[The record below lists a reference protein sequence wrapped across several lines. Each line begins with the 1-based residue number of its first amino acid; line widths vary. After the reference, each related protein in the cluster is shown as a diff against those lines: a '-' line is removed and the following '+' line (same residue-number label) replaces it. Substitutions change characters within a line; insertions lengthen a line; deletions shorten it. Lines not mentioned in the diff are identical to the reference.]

1 MDELRDRAKA
11 KEILE
16 FWHTVEFFVPYDL
29 DRVAESASQSSWLS
43 KDATGFGIAEELP
56 WALRAREG
64 VAFQLYLGVFDSGD
78 VTEVCK
84 QVGLE
89 EDRPV
94 RQIDNQERGSEAR
107 DRHTCFAKI
116 RVGPDGIVDWR
127 RCSVSTLPWALRH
140 LKEGKLREL
149 SSSAWETAKFD
160 LGLELENFASSL
172 KNGGEAGEP
181 GEPRALSGRDVVRLS
196 ELLYEWAGYWP
207 DHRFF
212 ALLETVRWKLS
223 EREPKA
229 NGGAGE
235 PAEEADDEEE
245 TEAEST
251 GIDILNSFYLEDLE
265 EAIRA
270 CEAGDPH
277 LPIDLYLRAES
288 DRKVNVYS
296 QEGREAILKQVRP
309 PLMTAG
315 RWLETPERMMS
326 LMQQFAINS
335 AFERLA
341 ESGLYAVNGPPG
353 TGKTTML
360 REMVAE
366 NVVRRARALAELPYP
381 RAAWKERQ
389 RVSFPKGGAYVI
401 GIPKDSLTGFEMVV
415 ASSNNTAVENISK
428 ELPSTTSRAEPWEN
442 VQYLL
447 PVARNMFAQYRR
459 GKLVPLK
466 GTETP
471 WGLVSGVL
479 GKKANRSRMVSR
491 LVFDA
496 DAGDQREARRAA
508 GEYLNIRDWAAGYSG
523 PSFQAA
529 RTAFQEIDIAVRQRL
544 TELEELVSLQW
555 ETSDEAMEDCCR
567 TDAEALAKAEIEL
580 RTIGENKASVERQMA
595 TLENE
600 LKQREREE
608 LILRELKG
616 ERKKWWAFFSAGGT
630 REQER
635 KLHDNLAVQ
644 LRLSEEVRERR
655 EELRAILSAQYDK
668 AAKELAAVQERSAQR
683 KIEIEERRTKLLCLR
698 EDFAGLGQP
707 ASLDDLEKEN
717 YQKDGLW
724 QDQNLNQL
732 RSDLFAASLQ
742 LHESWLASVL
752 RKGQGFRPNVIAI
765 AKLLDGK
772 LPQNPEHVLAIW
784 QSLFL
789 IVPVISSTFASFQRQ
804 FRGLPA
810 KSLGWLFVDEAGQAV
825 PQAAVGALRK
835 ARRAL
840 VIGDPMQIEPIFEVP
855 IKLVEQLAKGDDHLI
870 QKYAPHQTSV
880 QVLADNANEHG
891 AYVERE
897 EQRTWIGSPLR
908 VHRRCSDPMF
918 RVANRI
924 AYQNTMIRGK
934 AIRGKVEPSDRAEQR
949 SQWFDVRGAVVDR
962 QYVPA
967 QGRFVADQIAAQY
980 LRNSNRL
987 PAVYIISPFR
997 RVAER
1002 IRALLLD
1009 EEEWRRRLKGRCE
1022 VPKAE
1027 DLRLWVTKRVG
1038 TVHTFQGKEEEAAFF
1053 VLGADRQ
1060 SPGSV
1065 AWAAA
1070 KPNLLNVALTRAK
1083 EHIYIVG
1090 DRDLWGS
1097 KRFFV
1102 EIADQLK
1109 PAPSSHARGQNG
1121 E

>member
-1 MDELRDRAKA
+1 MDELKDQVSA

-29 DRVAESASQSSWLS
+29 DRVAEGANQSSWLS
-43 KDATGFGIAEELP
+43 KNASESSIAEELP
-56 WALRAREG
+56 WAMRAREG
-64 VAFQLYLGVFDSGD
+64 VAYQLYLGVFDSGD
-78 VTEVCK
+78 VMQVCK

-107 DRHTCFAKI
+107 NRHTCFAKI

-127 RCSVSTLPWALRH
+127 RCSVSTLPWALHH
-140 LKEGKLREL
+140 LRERKLHEL

-160 LGLELENFASSL
+160 LGMELENFASSL
-172 KNGGEAGEP
+172 KGEGEADKP
-181 GEPRALSGRDVVRLS
+181 GEPRGLAGRDIVRLS
-196 ELLYEWAGYWP
+196 EILYRWAGYWP
-207 DHRFF
+207 DHKFF
-212 ALLETVRWKLS
+212 ALLETVRWKEAS
-223 EREPKA
+223 DQKPKA
-229 NGGAGE
+229 S
-235 PAEEADDEEE
+235 EEAAESVDDED
-245 TEAEST
+245 EATDEST

-270 CEAGDPH
+270 CERGDFHAP
-277 LPIDLYLRAES
+277 LDLYLRAET

-309 PLMTAG
+309 HLMTAG
-315 RWLETPERMMS
+315 RWLEPPERMMS

-335 AFERLA
+335 AFELLA
-341 ESGLYAVNGPPG
+341 ETGLYAVNGPPG

-360 REMVAE
+360 RDMIAE

-381 RAAWKERQ
+381 RAAWKDRQ
-389 RVSFPKGGAYVI
+389 RVSFLKGGSYTI

-428 ELPSTTSRAEPWEN
+428 ELPGAKSRAEPWKS

-447 PVARNMFAQYRR
+447 PVAQNMFAAYRR

-466 GTETP
+466 EKDKP

-496 DAGDQREARRAA
+496 DADEPREARRAA
-508 GEYLNIRDWAAGYSG
+508 GEYLNIRDWAVRYNG

-529 RTAFQEIDIAVRQRL
+529 RNAFQTIDTGVRQRL
-544 TELEELVSLQW
+544 AELEELAGLQV
-555 ETSDEAMEDCCR
+555 ETSDKATEEYCR
-567 TDAEALAKAEIEL
+567 IDAEAVAKAELDL
-580 RTIGENKASVERQMA
+580 RNSREKQAAAEHQLASLQS
-595 TLENE
+595 E

-608 LILRELKG
+608 QILKELKREG
-616 ERKKWWAFFSAGGT
+616 KRWWAFWATGE
-630 REQER
+630 RRAQER
-635 KLHDNLAVQ
+635 KLHENLEVQ
-644 LRLSEEVRERR
+644 LHLSEVIRQGK
-655 EELRAILSAQYDK
+655 EELRAITSQFQGAVETLATAQ
-668 AAKELAAVQERSAQR
+668 ARSAER
-683 KIEIEERRTKLLCLR
+683 KIEIEERRTRFLR
-698 EDFAGLGQP
+698 LRDEFTGLTRP
-707 ASLDDLEKEN
+707 ASLDDLEN
-717 YQKDGLW
+717 DAYQKDGLW
-724 QDQNLNQL
+724 QDQKLNQI
-732 RSDLFAASLQ
+732 RSDLFAAALQ

-772 LPQNPEHVLAIW
+772 VPQNPEHVLAIW

-855 IKLVEQLAKGDDHLI
+855 IKLVEQLANGDDHLI
-870 QKYAPHQTSV
+870 RKYAPHQTSV

-918 RVANRI
+918 RVANQI

-934 AIRGKVEPSDRAEQR
+934 IESSFYSAER
-949 SQWFDVRGAVVDR
+949 KSCWFDVGGAVIDR

-967 QGRFVADQIAAQY
+967 QGRLVVDQIAAQY

-1009 EEEWRRRLKGRCE
+1009 EEEWRRRIGSRCE
-1022 VPKAE
+1022 GPKAE
-1027 DLRLWVTKRVG
+1027 DLRLWVTKHVG
-1038 TVHTFQGKEEEAAFF
+1038 TVHTFQGKEEDTVFF

-1065 AWAAA
+1065 AWAVA

-1083 EHIYIVG
+1083 ENIYIVG
-1090 DRDLWGS
+1090 DRNLWGS
-1097 KRFFV
+1097 KRYFV

-1109 PAPSSHARGQNG
+1109 PAPTVHAKGQNG
-1121 E
+1121 

>member
-1 MDELRDRAKA
+1 MDELKDRARA

-16 FWHTVEFFVPYDL
+16 FWHTIEFFVPYDL
-29 DRVAESASQSSWLS
+29 DRVAESANQSSWLG

-56 WALRAREG
+56 WALQVREG

-107 DRHTCFAKI
+107 NRHTCFAKI

-149 SSSAWETAKFD
+149 SSSSWETAKLD

-172 KNGGEAGEP
+172 KDGGEAGELHEP
-181 GEPRALSGRDVVRLS
+181 RALGEPRALAGRDVVRLS
-196 ELLYEWAGYWP
+196 ELLYGWAGYWP

-212 ALLETVRWKLS
+212 ALVETVRWKAS
-223 EREPKA
+223 EGEPKVV
-229 NGGAGE
+229 GE
-235 PAEEADDEEE
+235 AAEEADDEEE
-245 TEAEST
+245 AEAEST

-270 CEAGDPH
+270 CEAGDSH

-296 QEGREAILKQVRP
+296 PEGGEAILKQLRP
-309 PLMTAG
+309 HLMTAG
-315 RWLETPERMMS
+315 RWLETPEQMMS

-335 AFERLA
+335 AFELLS

-381 RAAWKERQ
+381 RAAWKDRQ
-389 RVSFPKGGAYVI
+389 RVSFPKGGTYVI

-428 ELPSTTSRAEPWEN
+428 ELPSTKSRAEPWES

-447 PVARNMFAQYRR
+447 PVAQNMFAQYRR
-459 GKLVPLK
+459 GKLVPL
-466 GTETP
+466 TEKEKP

-496 DAGDQREARRAA
+496 DASEQREARRAA
-508 GEYLNIRDWAAGYSG
+508 GEYLNIRDWAATYSG
-523 PSFQAA
+523 TSFQAA
-529 RTAFQEIDIAVRQRL
+529 RTAFQEIDTAVGLRL
-544 TELEELVSLQW
+544 AELEELASLQL
-555 ETSDEAMEDCCR
+555 ETSDEALDDHCR
-567 TDAEALAKAEIEL
+567 IDAEALANAQLEL
-580 RTIGENKASVERQMA
+580 RTVREEQASADRRVA
-595 TLENE
+595 SLEND

-608 LILRELKG
+608 QILGELKR
-616 ERKKWWAFFSAGGT
+616 EREKWWAFFSTGGR
-630 REQER
+630 RERER

-644 LRLSEEVRERR
+644 LRLSEEIRERR
-655 EELRAILSAQYDK
+655 EALRAIISPQCDR
-668 AAKELAAVQERSAQR
+668 AAKELAALQERSAQR
-683 KIEIEERRTKLLCLR
+683 KSEIEERRKRFQLLR
-698 EDFAGLGQP
+698 EDFAGLSLP
-707 ASLDDLEKEN
+707 ASLDDLEKDA

-724 QDQNLNQL
+724 QDQKLNQL
-732 RSDLFAASLQ
+732 RSDLFAAALQ

-752 RKGQGFRPNVIAI
+752 GKGQGFRPNVIAI

-870 QKYAPHQTSV
+870 RTYAPHQTSV

-891 AYVERE
+891 AYVERD
-897 EQRTWIGSPLR
+897 EQLTWIGSPLR

-918 RVANRI
+918 GVANRI

-934 AIRGKVEPSDRAEQR
+934 VESSDGAGQK
-949 SQWFDVRGAVVDR
+949 SHWFDVRGAVVDR

-967 QGRFVADQIAAQY
+967 QGRFVTDQIAAQY
-980 LRNSNRL
+980 IHNSNRL

-1009 EEEWRRRLKGRCE
+1009 EEEWRRRLNGRCE

-1038 TVHTFQGKEEEAAFF
+1038 TVHTFQGKEEEAVFF
-1053 VLGADRQ
+1053 VLGADRR

-1065 AWAAA
+1065 AWAVA

-1109 PAPSSHARGQNG
+1109 AAPSAHAKGQNG
-1121 E
+1121 